1 MGVVAQI
8 GVTEGARYGKFL
20 SITKKAK
27 PMSPHRIR
35 NWPDY
40 TAGLKQRGSLTFWI
54 EPEVLANW
62 EVKEKTGQPGA
73 SCTYSNQA
81 IVTMVSLKSVFR
93 LPGRALCGF
102 VESIFQL
109 MQVDLSVPDHTTISR
124 RLRYLEVMLPV
135 VPTDGKRHVVIDSTG
150 VKVYGEGEWK
160 TRQHGVSKRRTW
172 RKLHLAVDE
181 ATGEILSAVVTDNSC
196 HDSEVLGE
204 LLDDIPDPIS
214 QVDADGAYDT
224 AVCYDYIEG
233 REAIAGIPPQR
244 NAKIWFHGN
253 RKSPPHPRDE
263 NLRKIRLVG
272 RAKWKRLIN
281 YHRRSIAETTMFRA
295 KTAFGGKVSS
305 RKMNRQVN
313 ELKVQCLVLN
323 RMIQVAK
330 PDSYAC

>member
-1 MGVVAQI
+1 
-8 GVTEGARYGKFL
+8 
-20 SITKKAK
+20 
-27 PMSPHRIR
+27 MSQYRVR
-35 NWPDY
+35 NWSEY
-40 TAGLKQRGSLTFWI
+40 NKGLKQRGSLTFWI
-54 EPEVLANW
+54 SPEILANW
-62 EVKEKTGQPGA
+62 EVKQKTGKPGA
-73 SCTYSNQA
+73 TATYSNQA
-81 IVTMVSLKSVFR
+81 IVTMVSLKSVMS

-102 VESIFQL
+102 VESIFKL
-109 MQVDLSVPDHTTISR
+109 MNVELGVPDHTTLSR
-124 RLRYLEVMLPV
+124 RLKRLEVALPV
-135 VPTDGKRHVVIDSTG
+135 KPTGSKRHVVIDSTG
-150 VKVYGEGEWK
+150 IKVYGEGEWK
-160 TRQHGVSKRRTW
+160 TRQHGISKRRTW

-181 ATGEILSAVVTDNSC
+181 ATGEILSSVVTDSSC

-204 LLDDIPDPIS
+204 LLDEITDPIS

-224 AVCYDYIEG
+224 AACYDYIDE

-253 RKSPPHPRDE
+253 RKTPRHPRDE

-281 YHRRSIAETTMFRA
+281 YHRRSLAETTMFRF

-305 RKMNRQVN
+305 RKMERQVN

-323 RMIQVAK
+323 HMIQVAK